1 MTIEELRE
9 KWSMDAGYLWGD
21 AWPRVKSDIEAM
33 IASER
38 EACAKIAESM
48 TIPGH
53 AVVGPVVQSIAAAI
67 RER

>member
-1 MTIEELRE
+1 VGRANA
-9 KWSMDAGYLWGD
+9 DAGLSNFIYIWGEE
-21 AWPRVKSDIEAM
+21 WPELKSDIEAM
-33 IASER
+33 IASKR

-53 AVVGPVVQSIAAAI
+53 AVVGPVVQSIAAVI